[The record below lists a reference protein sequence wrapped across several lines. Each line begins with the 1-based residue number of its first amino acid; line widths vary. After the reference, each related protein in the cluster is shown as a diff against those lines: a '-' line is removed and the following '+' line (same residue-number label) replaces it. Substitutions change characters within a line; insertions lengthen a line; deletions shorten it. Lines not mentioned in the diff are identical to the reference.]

1 MKIMGLDMSTKSTGV
16 AIFEDK
22 ELIYYTCL
30 TASSTNLMKRI
41 EKIVD
46 GIEDI
51 LNKYPDIEK
60 IIMEEVIPTTGK
72 NVKTWKALMYLQ
84 AIVMMMLY
92 KKFPKIKT
100 ELIYPNSW
108 RSRIG
113 IHTGKGETREKLKA
127 HDIHYVETHYGIKV
141 NDDIADAIC
150 IAYSSFVPSFF
161 R

>member
-1 MKIMGLDMSTKSTGV
+1 MKIIGLDMSTKSTGV

-22 ELIYYTCL
+22 ELIYYDCI

-41 EKIVD
+41 DKIVNA
-46 GIEDI
+46 IKDI
-51 LNKYPDIEK
+51 LNKYNDVETIF
-60 IIMEEVIPTTGK
+60 MEEVIPSTGK
-72 NVKTWKALMYLQ
+72 NIKTWKALIYLQ
-84 AIVMMMLY
+84 AIMMMMLHHN
-92 KKFPKIKT
+92 FPKVKV

-113 IHTGKGETREKLKA
+113 IHTGKGETREKLKER
-127 HDIHYVETHYGIKV
+127 DIHFVETHFGIKV

-150 IAYSSFVPSFF
+150 IGYSAFIPSFF

>member
-30 TASSTNLMKRI
+30 TASSTDLMKRI
-41 EKIVD
+41 EKIVG

-51 LNKYPDIEK
+51 LNRYPDIEK

-113 IHTGKGETREKLKA
+113 IHTGKGEIREKLKKS
-127 HDIHYVETHYGIKV
+127 DIHYVETHYGIKV

-150 IAYSSFVPSFF
+150 IAYSAFVPSFF

>member
-1 MKIMGLDMSTKSTGV
+1 MKIMGLDMSTKSTGI
-16 AIFEDK
+16 AILEDK
-22 ELIYYTCL
+22 ELYYYDCI
-30 TASSTNLMKRI
+30 TASSADLMKRI
-41 EKIVD
+41 EKIVN
-46 GIEDI
+46 GIEEV
-51 LNKYPDIEK
+51 LNKYSDIDK

-72 NVKTWKALMYLQ
+72 NVKTWKALIYLQ

-92 KKFPKIKT
+92 KKFPKIKI

-113 IHTGKGETREKLKA
+113 IHTGKGETREKLKI
-127 HDIHYVETHYGIKV
+127 HDIRYVETHYGIKV

-150 IAYSSFVPSFF
+150 IAYSSFVPVFF

>member
-30 TASSTNLMKRI
+30 TASSIDLMKRI

-51 LNKYPDIEK
+51 LNRYPDIEK

-113 IHTGKGETREKLKA
+113 IHTGKGETREKLKMS
-127 HDIHYVETHYGIKV
+127 DIHYVETHYGIKV

-150 IAYSSFVPSFF
+150 IAYSYFVPSFF
-161 R
+161 K

>member
-30 TASSTNLMKRI
+30 TASSIDLMKRI

-51 LNKYPDIEK
+51 LNRYPDIEK

-113 IHTGKGETREKLKA
+113 IHTGKGETREKLKMS
-127 HDIHYVETHYGIKV
+127 DIHYVETHYGIKV

-161 R
+161 K